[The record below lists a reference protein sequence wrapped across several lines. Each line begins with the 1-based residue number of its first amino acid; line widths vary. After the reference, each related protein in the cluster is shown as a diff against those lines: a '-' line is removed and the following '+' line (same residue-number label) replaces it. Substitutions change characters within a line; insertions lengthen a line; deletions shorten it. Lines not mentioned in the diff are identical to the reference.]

1 MAALRILDAAG
12 IIPVDLGLR
21 RPSLDDVFLSL
32 TGRSTGDD
40 DLAVPLTT
48 TPRTP
53 QPTRSPA

>member
-1 MAALRILDAAG
+1 M
-12 IIPVDLGLR
+12 DLGLR

-40 DLAVPLTT
+40 DPTAPLTT

-53 QPTRSPA
+53 QPSRSPA